1 MMIEHPFMP
10 RGDGSLDVKLRSE
23 EVEALR
29 RVANDILDEL
39 KDTEDPGLR
48 RLFPPAYKDDP
59 DRNEEFEVLTRDDL
73 LARKRNA
80 AEAVLKS
87 IDRGKTKRGTWSARL
102 DEDVAQAWL
111 ALVNDARLI
120 LGTRLDVTED
130 MDHGPLPPDNPKAL
144 QHNLYVYLSAME
156 WALVE
161 ALMVGLPPGAE
172 D

>member
-1 MMIEHPFMP
+1 MIEHPFMP
-10 RGDGSLDVKLRSE
+10 RGDGSLDVKLSSE
-23 EVEALR
+23 EAEAIR

-39 KDTEDPGLR
+39 KQTEDPGLR

-80 AEAVLKS
+80 AEAVVNS
-87 IDRGKTKRGTWSARL
+87 IDRGKSKRGAWSARL
-102 DEDVAQAWL
+102 QEDVAQAWL

-130 MDHGPLPPDNPKAL
+130 MDHDPLPPDDPKAP
-144 QHNLYVYLSAME
+144 QHNLYVYLSALE

-161 ALMVGLPPGAE
+161 AMKVGLPPDTE

>member
-1 MMIEHPFMP
+1 MIEHPFMP
-10 RGDGSLDVKLRSE
+10 RGDGSLDVKLSSE
-23 EVEALR
+23 EAEAIR

-48 RLFPPAYKDDP
+48 RPFPPAYKDDP

-80 AEAVLKS
+80 AEAVVNS
-87 IDRGKTKRGTWSARL
+87 IDRGKSKRGAWSARL
-102 DEDVAQAWL
+102 QEDVAQAWL

-130 MDHGPLPPDNPKAL
+130 MDHDPLPPDDPKGP
-144 QHNLYVYLSAME
+144 QHNLYVYLSALE

-161 ALMVGLPPGAE
+161 AMMVGLPPDTE

>member
-1 MMIEHPFMP
+1 MIEHPFMP
-10 RGDGSLDVKLRSE
+10 RGDGSLDVKLSSE
-23 EVEALR
+23 EAEAIR

-102 DEDVAQAWL
+102 DDDVAQAWL

-120 LGTRLDVTED
+120 LGTRLDVAED
-130 MDHGPLPPDNPKAL
+130 MDHGPLPPDNPKAP
-144 QHNLYVYLSAME
+144 QHNLYVYLSALE

-161 ALMVGLPPGAE
+161 AMMVGLPPDTE